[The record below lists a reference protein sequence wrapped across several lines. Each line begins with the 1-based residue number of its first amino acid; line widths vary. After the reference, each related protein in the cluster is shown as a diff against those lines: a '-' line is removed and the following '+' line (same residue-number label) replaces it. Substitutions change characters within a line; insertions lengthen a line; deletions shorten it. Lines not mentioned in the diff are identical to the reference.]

1 MSGNTYDVIVV
12 GAGHAGIEAAAASAR
27 LGCRTAL
34 VSGNLDTV
42 GKMSC
47 NPSIGGV
54 AKGQLAR
61 EIDALGGL
69 MGLATDATGIQF
81 RLLGLSKG
89 PAMWS
94 PRAQCDKTEYAA
106 WMKNTIESLPNV
118 FPVQGEAIELVTGP
132 GSEIPSCNDASEL
145 PDSSIR
151 RNIITGLRLK
161 DGRTLTAPRVVLT
174 TGTFLQA
181 LMHQGE
187 AKTQG
192 GRMGDQTAVG
202 ISASLKALGLRLI
215 RHKTGTPCRIH
226 ADSIRWDLCTEQP
239 GDEPPRP
246 FSFLTKKITQA
257 QISCW
262 QCYTTPAAHAH
273 ILNNLDRAPM
283 YNGQIASVGPRYCP
297 SIEDKVVR
305 FKDRDAHHLFLE
317 PEGRTTKEIY
327 VNGLSTSLPLD
338 VQDAVLRDIPALST
352 AHVLRYGY
360 AVEYDVVAADQMD
373 HSLNVRTVPGLY
385 LAGQINGTSGYEEA
399 AAQGLMAGANAAL
412 SLLGREALILSRADA
427 YIGVLIDDL
436 VTRCPDEPYRM
447 FTSRAEHRLHLR
459 TDNADRRL
467 TPMAARTGLVD
478 AARADAVNIKAT
490 AIATLVKGAGDAL
503 ARQLAG
509 EGTEL
514 KDAIP
519 LVPGMAEVSAEVA
532 EGAWIEMRY
541 ATYLE
546 RQQGRIDRL
555 QRHRDVVLPED
566 VHISAINT
574 ISTEGRQVIAKHK
587 PRTLGEA
594 ASLPGVTQVDV
605 ETLHA
610 AMQSRLKRGHGN
622 STNGADS

>member
-34 VSGNLDTV
+34 VSGNLDTI

-61 EIDALGGL
+61 EVDALGGL

-106 WMKNTIESLPNV
+106 WMKNTVESLPNI
-118 FPVQGEAIELVTGP
+118 FPVQGEAIELVTG
-132 GSEIPSCNDASEL
+132 DAQVIS
-145 PDSSIR
+145 
-151 RNIITGLRLK
+151 GLRLK
-161 DGRTLTAPRVVLT
+161 DGRTLSASRVVLT

-262 QCYTTPAAHAH
+262 QCYTTCAACSTCACRVH
-273 ILNNLDRAPM
+273 D
-283 YNGQIASVGPRYCP
+283 G
-297 SIEDKVVR
+297 
-305 FKDRDAHHLFLE
+305 
-317 PEGRTTKEIY
+317 
-327 VNGLSTSLPLD
+327 STS
-338 VQDAVLRDIPALST
+338 QGS
-352 AHVLRYGY
+352 RYGY
-360 AVEYDVVAADQMD
+360 
-373 HSLNVRTVPGLY
+373 
-385 LAGQINGTSGYEEA
+385 
-399 AAQGLMAGANAAL
+399 
-412 SLLGREALILSRADA
+412 
-427 YIGVLIDDL
+427 
-436 VTRCPDEPYRM
+436 VTE
-447 FTSRAEHRLHLR
+447 
-459 TDNADRRL
+459 
-467 TPMAARTGLVD
+467 
-478 AARADAVNIKAT
+478 
-490 AIATLVKGAGDAL
+490 
-503 ARQLAG
+503 
-509 EGTEL
+509 
-514 KDAIP
+514 
-519 LVPGMAEVSAEVA
+519 
-532 EGAWIEMRY
+532 
-541 ATYLE
+541 
-546 RQQGRIDRL
+546 
-555 QRHRDVVLPED
+555 
-566 VHISAINT
+566 VHIYC
-574 ISTEGRQVIAKHK
+574 
-587 PRTLGEA
+587 LYY
-594 ASLPGVTQVDV
+594 
-605 ETLHA
+605 
-610 AMQSRLKRGHGN
+610 
-622 STNGADS
+622 

>member
-34 VSGNLDTV
+34 VSGNLDTI

-61 EIDALGGL
+61 EVDALGGL

-106 WMKNTIESLPNV
+106 WMKNTVESLPNI
-118 FPVQGEAIELVTGP
+118 FPVQGEAIELVTGAAQ
-132 GSEIPSCNDASEL
+132 DLEL
-145 PDSSIR
+145 PQSQPR
-151 RNIITGLRLK
+151 KHVITGLRLK
-161 DGRTLTAPRVVLT
+161 DGRTLTASRVVLT

-202 ISASLKALGLRLI
+202 ISASLKVLGLRLI

-226 ADSIRWDLCTEQP
+226 ADSVRWDLCTEQP

-246 FSFLTKKITQA
+246 FSFLTKKITQT

-262 QCYTTPAAHAH
+262 ECYTTPAAHAH

-338 VQDAVLRDIPALST
+338 VQDAVLRDIPALAK
-352 AHVLRYGY
+352 AHVLRFGY
-360 AVEYDVVAADQMD
+360 AVEYDVVAPDQID
-373 HSLNVRTVPGLY
+373 HSLNVRAVSGLY

-399 AAQGLMAGANAAL
+399 AAQGIMAGANAAL
-412 SLLGREALILSRADA
+412 SFLGREALVLSRADA

-467 TPMAARTGLVD
+467 TPLAARAGLVD
-478 AARADAVNIKAT
+478 AARAEAIVQKQS
-490 AIATLVKGAGDAL
+490 AIAALVARAGENL

-509 EGTEL
+509 EGMEL
-514 KDAIP
+514 SAAIP
-519 LVPGMAEVSAEVA
+519 LVPGMAEASAEVA

-566 VHISAINT
+566 LDISAIKT

-594 ASLPGVTQVDV
+594 ASLSGVTQVDV

-610 AMQSRLKRGHGN
+610 AMQSRLKRGRTT
-622 STNGADS
+622 STNDEDS

>member
-34 VSGNLDTV
+34 VSGNLDTI

-61 EIDALGGL
+61 EVDALGGL

-106 WMKNTIESLPNV
+106 WMKNTVESLPNI
-118 FPVQGEAIELVTGP
+118 FPVQGEAIELVTGAAQ
-132 GSEIPSCNDASEL
+132 DLEL
-145 PDSSIR
+145 PQSQPGKHV
-151 RNIITGLRLK
+151 ITGLRLK
-161 DGRTLTAPRVVLT
+161 DGRTLTASRVVLT

-226 ADSIRWDLCTEQP
+226 ADSVRWDLCTEQP

-246 FSFLTKKITQA
+246 FSFLTKKITQT

-262 QCYTTPAAHAH
+262 ECYTTPAAHAH

-338 VQDAVLRDIPALST
+338 VQDAVLRDIPALAK
-352 AHVLRYGY
+352 AHVLRFGY
-360 AVEYDVVAADQMD
+360 AVEYDVVAPDQID
-373 HSLNVRTVPGLY
+373 HSLNARAVFGLY

-399 AAQGLMAGANAAL
+399 AAQGIMAGANAAL
-412 SLLGREALILSRADA
+412 SFLGREALVLSRADA

-467 TPMAARTGLVD
+467 TPLAARAGLVD
-478 AARADAVNIKAT
+478 AARAEAIVQKQS
-490 AIATLVKGAGDAL
+490 AIAALVARAGENL

-509 EGTEL
+509 EGMEL
-514 KDAIP
+514 SAAIP
-519 LVPGMAEVSAEVA
+519 LVPGMAEASAEVA

-566 VHISAINT
+566 LDISAIKT

-594 ASLPGVTQVDV
+594 ASLSGVTQVDV

-610 AMQSRLKRGHGN
+610 AMQSRLKRGRPT
-622 STNGADS
+622 STNDADS